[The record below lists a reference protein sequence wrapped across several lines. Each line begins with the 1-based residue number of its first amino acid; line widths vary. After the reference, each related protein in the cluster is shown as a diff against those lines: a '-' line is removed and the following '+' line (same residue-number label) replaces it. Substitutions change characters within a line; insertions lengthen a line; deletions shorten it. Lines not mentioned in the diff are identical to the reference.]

1 MGIMMLRAVVSPGA
15 HGGLSQIEYRI
26 RFLDV
31 HGHCLIDMPL
41 ETMIALD
48 QMLQRP
54 RQLPAGYLM
63 IERMKR

>member
-1 MGIMMLRAVVSPGA
+1 MLKRLWEWIWPPAPP
-15 HGGLSQIEYRI
+15 IEYRI